1 MPSTLFLRPKSEAIY
16 REGCERMPGGVNSPV
31 RAFKELSTLPLI
43 AVKGRGDEIW
53 DADGHSYID
62 FCCSWGAL
70 ILGHAP
76 GRVVEKACEQVERG
90 SSFGITT
97 PYENACAA
105 KIIEHMP
112 SIEKLRFVSSGT
124 EAAMSAIRLA
134 RGYTG
139 KRRIVKFDGHYHGHS
154 DGLLISAGSGV
165 SHLPQATSLG
175 VLAEHIEYTHSLAFN
190 DSAATR
196 KFLESQEDIAALIL
210 EPIAGNMGVV
220 PARVDFLKMLREET
234 RQRGILLIFDE
245 VITGFRVALG
255 GAQALFGIKPD
266 LTILGKII
274 GGGFSASAFGGRR
287 EIMDLLSPLGNVYQ
301 AGTHSGSPVA
311 MSAGLETLT
320 LLEQEAFYSTL
331 QEKSDAFLNPLRERI
346 KEKNLPLCIQS
357 VGSMFSLFFGPRKVE
372 RREDLALVDHDCF
385 RRFFQTMLS
394 LGIYFSPSPYEAHFL
409 SSAHTKE
416 HLRYTQEMILAFL
429 QDAYPSY
436 H

>member
-1 MPSTLFLRPKSEAIY
+1 MTSTLFLRPKSEAIY
-16 REGCERMPGGVNSPV
+16 KESCELMPGGVNSPV
-31 RAFKELSTLPLI
+31 RAFKDLGTLPLI

-53 DADGHSYID
+53 DADGNDYID

-76 GRVVEKACEQVERG
+76 AEVVQKACEQVERG
-90 SSFGITT
+90 SSFGIAT
-97 PYENACAA
+97 PYENECAA

-134 RGYTG
+134 RGFTG
-139 KRRIVKFDGHYHGHS
+139 KRRILKFDGHYHGHS

-175 VLAEHIEYTHSLAFN
+175 VLTEHIEYTHSLPFN
-190 DSAATR
+190 DVAATR
-196 KFLESQEDIAALIL
+196 AFLQTQEDIAAVIL

-220 PARVDFLKMLREET
+220 PAKLEFLQMLREET
-234 RQRGILLIFDE
+234 KKRGILLIFDE

-255 GAQALFGIKPD
+255 GAQALFCIRPD

-320 LLEQEAFYSTL
+320 LLEQEGFYPAL
-331 QEKSDAFLNPLRERI
+331 QTTCDVFLAPIREFVER
-346 KEKNLPLCIQS
+346 KNLPLCVQS
-357 VGSMFSLFFGPRKVE
+357 VGSMFTIFFGPRKVE
-372 RREDLALVDHDCF
+372 VREDLALLDHDIF
-385 RRFFQTMLS
+385 KRFFQTLLS
-394 LGIYFSPSPYEAHFL
+394 AGIYFSPSPYESHFL
-409 SSAHTKE
+409 SSSHTVE
-416 HLRYTQEMILAFL
+416 HLNYTQEIILDFL
-429 QDAYPSY
+429 EDAYPS
-436 H
+436 HH